1 MSAGWTGTQSK
12 RARKAIRSRGRMQP
26 CWRCGREMD
35 LDVDTWHAGH
45 LVDRMDGGG
54 DHDVLAECPAC
65 NLRAGGKRGARVIN
79 DRRRAL
85 RTVGQRLVR
94 W

>member
-1 MSAGWTGTQSK
+1 MSAGWSSVQSR
-12 RARKAIRSRGRMQP
+12 RARRVIRARGRVQF

-45 LVDRMDGGG
+45 LMDRMDGGQ
-54 DHDVLAECPAC
+54 DIDVAAECPAC
-65 NLRAGGKRGARVIN
+65 NLRAGGKRGARVVN
-79 DRRRAL
+79 DRHRAL
-85 RTVGQRLVR
+85 RSVGQRLVR